1 MLTKTGTCPAC
12 ETEDVTLTAEWR
24 GRRRHGRRDV
34 GRMKSMTRMAWDA
47 YRELVRSGADRE
59 RARGIA
65 RRYLLAL
72 QRIDA
77 GGQI

>member
-12 ETEDVTLTAEWR
+12 D
-24 GRRRHGRRDV
+24 
-34 GRMKSMTRMAWDA
+34 MKSMTRMAWDA

>member
-12 ETEDVTLTAEWR
+12 E
-24 GRRRHGRRDV
+24 
-34 GRMKSMTRMAWDA
+34 KSMTRMAWDA

>member
-1 MLTKTGTCPAC
+1 
-12 ETEDVTLTAEWR
+12 
-24 GRRRHGRRDV
+24 
-34 GRMKSMTRMAWDA
+34 MKSMTRMAWDA

-59 RARGIA
+59 RAR
-65 RRYLLAL
+65 RYLLAL